1 MNYKDK
7 VAVPSRGI
15 AILRQVVVS
24 RRVSK
29 KICKIARRILDYN
42 EDYHTVLGQYQTRP
56 LRERSIFF
64 HQNVKPLYLT
74 SIDELGTYIIWV

>member
-24 RRVSK
+24 RQVSK
-29 KICKIARRILDYN
+29 KICKKKIARRILDYN
-42 EDYHTVLGQYQTRP
+42 EDYHTVLGQYQTRSLTVHFRAP
-56 LRERSIFF
+56 LRG
-64 HQNVKPLYLT
+64 
-74 SIDELGTYIIWV
+74 ELSQ